1 MTAAGAVGG
10 TLLPSALAW
19 GRYAVRTLSERSV
32 LQRDPELVPS
42 RLVEHAVQSRF
53 LTLAGLK
60 AQVSK
65 LESVHSGNPFALA
78 YALAGLAA
86 AVPVAREDGCSPCSG
101 VAPAQLDYLL
111 QTLVDLQLQLAL
123 LRFDQALFQLAS
135 NLRSDALTNSVEKR
149 AVLVPGNTGI
159 CRGHRSRDGWPG
171 RSRRPQRNF

>member
-86 AVPVAREDGCSPCSG
+86 
-101 VAPAQLDYLL
+101 
-111 QTLVDLQLQLAL
+111 
-123 LRFDQALFQLAS
+123 
-135 NLRSDALTNSVEKR
+135 
-149 AVLVPGNTGI
+149 
-159 CRGHRSRDGWPG
+159 
-171 RSRRPQRNF
+171 